1 MKVTLILKAT
11 LLAMF
16 IALAVNVVYLPTAVA
31 QEESAEEAE
40 TEAESAEATPEEDIV
55 EIETVVVVGTRA
67 KPRSVL
73 ESPVPIDIVSKDDFA
88 KQGGADLPD
97 LLRTLVPSYNINTQ
111 PISDASTVVRPAN
124 LRGLAPDHTL
134 VLVNNKR
141 RHRASVI
148 HWLGNGLS
156 DGSQGP
162 DLSPIPAIALQQ
174 VEVLRD
180 GASAQYGSDAIAGVM
195 NFQLKDNYKGG
206 SFEFKPGIYQ
216 YGDGRQFAVAGNI
229 GLGNPDAWSSL
240 SFEYGGADPT
250 IRSVQ
255 RTDALNIINAGNFS
269 VKDPAQIWGQPIIEG
284 DTKLFANYG
293 ATLTDTIDF
302 YGHANYARK
311 RVEGGFYFRNP
322 NTRNGVF
329 SKDNS
334 DILLVGDL
342 RGLTEETA
350 AWDAAHEEHEAWNDR
365 RLEAEKADKPFDEPE
380 PDNFAAWPAAQEALK
395 AWEAHRLAAEEAW
408 LAAKEAAEETGEPFD
423 EPKFDEPKP
432 DFKETSPSDFDDIK
446 ITDDVV
452 DEDGLEGVR
461 NGLNDVKNDPN
472 LFTFQEMF
480 PGGFTPRFGAFAWD
494 SSVVVGVKGTAL
506 EEALGKPLTWDVS
519 GSFGR
524 HHADFFI
531 FNTVNAS
538 LGPDT
543 PTYFDPGDYIQTD
556 YNLNFDVTYPLNDMV
571 FLASGLEYRDEGF
584 EIIEGERESHQIGP
598 LAAQGFTPASNGFSG
613 FSPVAAG
620 KWHRYNV
627 AAYLETEIRPIDP
640 LLIAIAVRGEQFELF
655 GGTLN
660 YKLAAN
666 YKVTETMRLR
676 GSYSTGFRA
685 PTPGQ
690 QNTFNIT
697 TEYDFKKGDLVN
709 KATIPSTNAAVGVV
723 TGKEDNSLDP
733 ETSNNFTGG
742 FTVDILGVNFTM
754 DFFDIRLKN
763 RLSVSQHFT
772 LTDDQKADLIA
783 EGVTSAASVDTF
795 QFFINDFNSTTN
807 GIDFVVTAPIPNG
820 NLIAVYNFTSTKV
833 THLVVD
839 GELEELPS
847 DFDPA
852 LELTPELEAFF
863 DSTTLNA
870 DRIRELQENLPKHR
884 GSLTIGQSITDAW
897 GVLGRASYFSGWFD
911 SEDYLQNPD
920 AKGTGEYTGRV
931 IFDLETTYTVES
943 GLSLTLGGKNILNTF
958 PDENPNAAGSVG
970 NKYGQFSPFGFDG
983 AFWYTKVG
991 YSF

>member
-1 MKVTLILKAT
+1 MYYSKYLKPIIFA
-11 LLAMF
+11 LSIFVVIAMCTF
-16 IALAVNVVYLPTAVA
+16 TTVIA
-31 QEESAEEAE
+31 QEEASDAEEAE
-40 TEAESAEATPEEDIV
+40 ATSTDEAEASEEASEADAPVRLESL
-55 EIETVVVVGTRA
+55 VVVGSRSQ
-67 KPRSVL
+67 PRSVL
-73 ESPVPIDIVSKDDFA
+73 DSAVPIDIVSHESFE

-97 LLRTLVPSYNINTQ
+97 LLRSLVPSYNINTQ

-141 RHRASVI
+141 RHRAAVI

-162 DLSPIPAIALQQ
+162 DLAPIPAIALQQ
-174 VEVLRD
+174 VEILRD

-195 NFQLKDNYKGG
+195 NFQLKNNHEGG
-206 SFEFKPGIYQ
+206 TFEFKPGIYQ
-216 YGDGRQFAVAGNI
+216 QGDGRQFAVAGNI

-255 RTDALNIINAGNFS
+255 RNDAIAMINAGNFS
-269 VKDPAQIWGQPIIEG
+269 VKDPAQIWGQPIIEN
-284 DTKLFANYG
+284 DVKLFANYG
-293 ATLTDTIDF
+293 ATLTDTINF

-322 NTRNGVF
+322 NTRGGVF
-329 SKDNS
+329 STTGGDT
-334 DILLVGDL
+334 LLVGDL
-342 RGLTEETA
+342 RGLTTEMADWETRKTA
-350 AWDAAHEEHEAWNDR
+350 A
-365 RLEAEKADKPFDEPE
+365 
-380 PDNFAAWPAAQEALK
+380 
-395 AWEAHRLAAEEAW
+395 
-408 LAAKEAAEETGEPFD
+408 EAAGQEFTEL
-423 EPKFDEPKP
+423 
-432 DFKETSPSDFDDIK
+432 SPHDADDIP
-446 ITDDVV
+446 ITNHVPDP
-452 DEDGLEGVR
+452 ERLQAVR
-461 NGLNDVKNDPN
+461 SDPN

-480 PGGFTPRFGAFAWD
+480 PGGFTPRFGAFMWD

-506 EEALGKPLTWDVS
+506 KDTLGKDLTWDLS

-524 HHADFFI
+524 NHADFFI

-556 YNLNFDVTYPLNDMV
+556 YNLNFDVTYPLSDMV

-598 LAAQGFTPASNGFSG
+598 LAAQGFTAASNGFSG

-640 LLIAIAVRGEQFELF
+640 LLIALAVRGEQFELF
-655 GGTLN
+655 GGALN
-660 YKLAAN
+660 YKVAAN

-697 TEYDFKKGDLVN
+697 TEYDFAKGDLVN
-709 KATIPSTNAAVGVV
+709 KGTIPSTNPAVGVV

-733 ETSNNFTGG
+733 ETSNNFSGG

-754 DFFDIRLKN
+754 DFFDVRLKN

-772 LTDDQKADLIA
+772 LTPGQKADLIA
-783 EGVTSAASVDTF
+783 AGVTSAANLETF
-795 QFFINDFNSTTN
+795 QFFINDFATTTN
-807 GIDFVVTAPIPNG
+807 GIDFVITAPIPNG
-820 NLIAVYNFTSTKV
+820 TAIAVYNFTNTTV
-833 THLVVD
+833 TDHNPD
-839 GELEELPS
+839 
-847 DFDPA
+847 
-852 LELTPELEAFF
+852 
-863 DSTTLNA
+863 TL
-870 DRIRELQENLPKHR
+870 DDHRIRELQENLPAHR
-884 GSLTIGQSITDAW
+884 ASATVIQSITDMW
-897 GVLGRASYFSGWFD
+897 SVLGRASYFSGWFD
-911 SEDYLQNPD
+911 SEDFLQNPD
-920 AKGTGEYTGRV
+920 VPGTGEYTGRV
-931 IFDLETTYTVES
+931 IFDLETTYSVGS
-943 GLSLTLGGKNILNTF
+943 GIALTLGGRNILNTF
-958 PDENPNAAGSVG
+958 PDENPNGADSVG

-983 AFWYTKVG
+983 AYWYAKVG
-991 YSF
+991 YKF

>member
-1 MKVTLILKAT
+1 MFYKNHIKPITLALSVIIGILVCVFGT
-11 LLAMF
+11 AM
-16 IALAVNVVYLPTAVA
+16 ADEHAETA
-31 QEESAEEAE
+31 EE
-40 TEAESAEATPEEDIV
+40 TEAASETESSEESSEEASAAEEPVRLESL
-55 EIETVVVVGTRA
+55 VVVGTRA
-67 KPRSVL
+67 QPRSVL
-73 ESPVPIDIVSKDDFA
+73 DSAVPIDIVSNESFE

-97 LLRTLVPSYNINTQ
+97 LLRTLVPSYNVNTQ

-141 RHRASVI
+141 RHRAAVI

-162 DLSPIPAIALQQ
+162 DLAPIPAIALQQ

-195 NFQLKDNYKGG
+195 NFRLKDNYEGG

-216 YGDGRQFAVAGNI
+216 YGDGRQFALAGNI

-250 IRSVQ
+250 VRSIQ
-255 RTDALNIINAGNFS
+255 RTDAINLISAGNFS
-269 VKDPAQIWGQPIIEG
+269 VKDPAQIWGQPIIEN
-284 DTKLFANYG
+284 DIKLFANYG
-293 ATLTDTIDF
+293 ATLTDTIEF

-322 NTRNGVF
+322 NTRGGVF
-329 SKDNS
+329 STTGGKT
-334 DILLVGDL
+334 LLVGDM
-342 RGLTEETA
+342 RGLT
-350 AWDAAHEEHEAWNDR
+350 
-365 RLEAEKADKPFDEPE
+365 AEMT
-380 PDNFAAWPAAQEALK
+380 
-395 AWEAHRLAAEEAW
+395 AWEARKQAAE
-408 LAAKEAAEETGEPFD
+408 AAGQEFTEL
-423 EPKFDEPKP
+423 
-432 DFKETSPSDFDDIK
+432 SPHDADDIP
-446 ITDDVV
+446 ITNHVPDP
-452 DEDGLEGVR
+452 ERLQA
-461 NGLNDVKNDPN
+461 VKNDPN

-480 PGGFTPRFGAFAWD
+480 PGGFTPRFGAFMWD

-506 EEALGKPLTWDVS
+506 KDTLGKDLTWDLS

-524 HHADFFI
+524 NHADFFI

-556 YNLNFDVTYPLNDMV
+556 YNLNFDVTYPLSDMV

-598 LAAQGFTPASNGFSG
+598 LAAQGFTAASNGFSG

-640 LLIAIAVRGEQFELF
+640 LLIALAVRGEQFEIF
-655 GGTLN
+655 GSTLN
-660 YKLAAN
+660 YKAAVN

-676 GSYSTGFRA
+676 GSYSSGFRA

-697 TEYDFKKGDLVN
+697 TEYDFAKGDLVN
-709 KATIPSTNAAVGVV
+709 KGTIPSTNPAVGVV

-772 LTDDQKADLIA
+772 LTASQKAQLIA
-783 EGVTSAASVDTF
+783 AGVTSAANLETF
-795 QFFINDFNSTTN
+795 QFFINDFSTTTN
-807 GIDFVVTAPIPNG
+807 GIDAVVTVPVPNG
-820 NLIAVYNFTSTKV
+820 NVIAVYNFTNTTV
-833 THLVVD
+833 TDHN
-839 GELEELPS
+839 
-847 DFDPA
+847 PA
-852 LELTPELEAFF
+852 
-863 DSTTLNA
+863 TL
-870 DRIRELQENLPKHR
+870 DDHRIRELQENLPAHR
-884 GSLTIGQSITDAW
+884 GSLTVVQSITDMW

-920 AKGTGEYTGRV
+920 VPGTGEYTGRV
-931 IFDLETTYTVES
+931 IFDLETTYTVGA
-943 GLSLTLGGKNILNTF
+943 GLSLTLGGRNILNTY
-958 PDENPNAAGSVG
+958 PDENPNGADSVG

-983 AFWYTKVG
+983 AYWYAKVG
-991 YSF
+991 YNF

>member
-1 MKVTLILKAT
+1 MSDKNHIKPVVFVLSIVIGILLCT
-11 LLAMF
+11 F
-16 IALAVNVVYLPTAVA
+16 TTVIADQHAET
-31 QEESAEEAE
+31 EEEAE
-40 TEAESAEATPEEDIV
+40 TTTEAEATEEASEGDAPV
-55 EIETVVVVGTRA
+55 RLESLVVVGTRA
-67 KPRSVL
+67 QPRSVL
-73 ESPVPIDIVSKDDFA
+73 DSAVPIDIVSNDAFE

-97 LLRTLVPSYNINTQ
+97 LLRTLVPSYNVNTQ

-162 DLSPIPAIALQQ
+162 DLAPIPAIALQQ

-195 NFQLKDNYKGG
+195 NFQLKDNYEGG

-216 YGDGRQFAVAGNI
+216 YGDGRQFALAGNL
-229 GLGNPDAWSSL
+229 GLGNPDAWTSL

-255 RTDALNIINAGNFS
+255 RTDAINLIKAGNFR
-269 VKDPAQIWGQPIIEG
+269 VKDPAQIWGQPIIEN
-284 DTKLFANYG
+284 DVKLFANYG
-293 ATLTDTIDF
+293 ATLTDTIEF

-329 SKDNS
+329 SPSGKD
-334 DILLVGDL
+334 DTLLVGDL
-342 RGLTEETA
+342 RGLSVEMADWET
-350 AWDAAHEEHEAWNDR
+350 R
-365 RLEAEKADKPFDEPE
+365 KA
-380 PDNFAAWPAAQEALK
+380 
-395 AWEAHRLAAEEAW
+395 AAE
-408 LAAKEAAEETGEPFD
+408 AAGEEFTEL
-423 EPKFDEPKP
+423 
-432 DFKETSPSDFDDIK
+432 SPHDADDIP
-446 ITDDVV
+446 ITNNVPDP
-452 DEDGLEGVR
+452 ERLQA
-461 NGLNDVKNDPN
+461 VKNDPN
-472 LFTFQEMF
+472 LFNFQEMF
-480 PGGFTPRFGAFAWD
+480 PGGFTPRFGAFMWD

-506 EEALGKPLTWDVS
+506 KDTLGKDLTWDLS

-524 HHADFFI
+524 NHADFFI

-556 YNLNFDVTYPLNDMV
+556 YNLNFDVTYPLSDMV

-584 EIIEGERESHQIGP
+584 EIKEGERESHQIGP
-598 LAAQGFTPASNGFSG
+598 LAAQGFTAASNGFSG

-620 KWHRYNV
+620 KWYRSNV
-627 AAYLETEIRPIDP
+627 AMYLETEIRPIDP
-640 LLIAIAVRGEQFELF
+640 LLIALAVRGEQFEIF
-655 GGTLN
+655 GSTLN
-660 YKLAAN
+660 YKAAAN

-697 TEYDFKKGDLVN
+697 TEYDFEQGDLVN
-709 KATIPSTNAAVGVV
+709 KGTIPSTNPAVGVV

-733 ETSNNFTGG
+733 ETSNNLTAG
-742 FTVDILGVNFTM
+742 FTVDILGVNLTA
-754 DFFDIRLKN
+754 DIFDIRLKN

-772 LTDDQKADLIA
+772 LTDAQKAQLIK
-783 EGVTSAASVDTF
+783 EGVTSAANLETF
-795 QFFINDFNSTTN
+795 QFFTNDFSTTTQ
-807 GIDFVVTAPIPNG
+807 GVDAVVTAPIPNG
-820 NLIAVYNFTSTKV
+820 TLIAVYNFTNTTV
-833 THLVVD
+833 TDHNPD
-839 GELEELPS
+839 
-847 DFDPA
+847 
-852 LELTPELEAFF
+852 
-863 DSTTLNA
+863 TLNE
-870 DRIRELQENLPKHR
+870 DRIRELQENLPAHR
-884 GSLTIGQSITDAW
+884 ASLTVAQSITDAW

-920 AKGTGEYTGRV
+920 VEGTGEYTGRV
-931 IFDLETTYTVES
+931 IFDLETSYTVEA
-943 GLSLTLGGKNILNTF
+943 GLTLTLGGRNILNTY
-958 PDENPNAAGSVG
+958 PDENPNGADSVG

-983 AFWYTKVG
+983 AYWYAKVG

>member
-1 MKVTLILKAT
+1 MSDKNHIKPIVLALGIIS
-11 LLAMF
+11 LLLCTF
-16 IALAVNVVYLPTAVA
+16 TTVIADQHAET
-31 QEESAEEAE
+31 EEAAETTNEAE
-40 TEAESAEATPEEDIV
+40 TTEEASEGDAPVQLESL
-55 EIETVVVVGTRA
+55 VVVGTRA
-67 KPRSVL
+67 RPRSVL
-73 ESPVPIDIVSKDDFA
+73 DSAVPIDIVSNDAFE

-97 LLRTLVPSYNINTQ
+97 LLRTLVPSYNVNTQ

-141 RHRASVI
+141 RHRAAVI

-162 DLSPIPAIALQQ
+162 DLAPIPAIALQQ
-174 VEVLRD
+174 VEILRD

-195 NFQLKDNYKGG
+195 NFRLKDNYEGG
-206 SFEFKPGIYQ
+206 AFEFKPGIYQ
-216 YGDGRQFAVAGNI
+216 FGDGRQFAVAGNI
-229 GLGNPDAWSSL
+229 GLGSPDAWSSL

-250 IRSVQ
+250 IRSIQ
-255 RTDALNIINAGNFS
+255 RNDAIKLINAGNFS
-269 VKDPAQIWGQPIIEG
+269 VKDPAQIWGQPIIEN
-284 DTKLFANYG
+284 DVKLFANYG

-322 NTRNGVF
+322 NTRGGVF
-329 SKDNS
+329 TSSGGKT
-334 DILLVGDL
+334 LLVGDM
-342 RGLTEETA
+342 RGLT
-350 AWDAAHEEHEAWNDR
+350 
-365 RLEAEKADKPFDEPE
+365 DEM
-380 PDNFAAWPAAQEALK
+380 A
-395 AWEAHRLAAEEAW
+395 AWEARKADWETQNAAAVEAG
-408 LAAKEAAEETGEPFD
+408 ETFPELSPHD
-423 EPKFDEPKP
+423 ADDIPITNNKP
-432 DFKETSPSDFDDIK
+432 DE
-446 ITDDVV
+446 
-452 DEDGLEGVR
+452 EQLQA
-461 NGLNDVKNDPN
+461 VKNDPN

-480 PGGFTPRFGAFAWD
+480 PGGFTPRFGAFMWD

-506 EEALGKPLTWDVS
+506 EEALGKPLTWDLS

-524 HHADFFI
+524 NHADFFI

-556 YNLNFDVTYPLNDMV
+556 YNLNFDVTYPLSDMV

-598 LAAQGFTPASNGFSG
+598 LAAQGFTAASNGFSG

-640 LLIAIAVRGEQFELF
+640 LLIALAVRAEQFEIF

-660 YKLAAN
+660 YKAAAN

-697 TEYDFKKGDLVN
+697 TEYDFEKGDLVN
-709 KATIPSTNAAVGVV
+709 KGTIPSTNPAVDVV

-772 LTDDQKADLIA
+772 LTDAQKADLIA
-783 EGVTSAASVDTF
+783 GGVTSAANLQTF
-795 QFFINDFNSTTN
+795 QFFINDFSTTTN
-807 GIDFVVTAPIPNG
+807 GIDFVITAPIPNG
-820 NLIAVYNFTSTKV
+820 NLIAVYNFTNTTV
-833 THLVVD
+833 TDHNPD
-839 GELEELPS
+839 
-847 DFDPA
+847 
-852 LELTPELEAFF
+852 
-863 DSTTLNA
+863 TL
-870 DRIRELQENLPKHR
+870 DDHRIRELQENLPAHR
-884 GSLTIGQSITDAW
+884 ASLTGVYSLTDAW

-911 SEDYLQNPD
+911 SEDFLQNP
-920 AKGTGEYTGRV
+920 KMEGVGEYTGRV
-931 IFDLETTYTVES
+931 IFDLETTYTVGA
-943 GLSLTLGGKNILNTF
+943 GLALTLGGRNILNTY
-958 PDENPNAAGSVG
+958 PDENPNGADSVG

-983 AFWYTKVG
+983 AFWYAKVG

>member
-1 MKVTLILKAT
+1 MKVTLILKT
-11 LLAMF
+11 FLLAMF
-16 IALAVNVVYLPTAVA
+16 IALAVGMVYLPTAVA
-31 QEESAEEAE
+31 QEESTEE
-40 TEAESAEATPEEDIV
+40 TEAESTEVTPEEDIV
-55 EIETVVVVGTRA
+55 EIESVVVIGTRA

-73 ESPVPIDIVSKDDFA
+73 ESAVPIDIVSREDFA
-88 KQGGADLPD
+88 RQGGADLPD

-134 VLVNNKR
+134 VLVNSKR

-180 GASAQYGSDAIAGVM
+180 GASAQYGSDAIAGVI
-195 NFQLKDNYKGG
+195 NFQLKDNYQGG

-255 RTDALNIINAGNFS
+255 RTDALNMINAGNFS
-269 VKDPAQIWGQPIIEG
+269 VKDPAQIWGQPIVEN
-284 DTKLFANYG
+284 DFKFFANYG

-329 SKDNS
+329 SKADS
-334 DILLVGDL
+334 DILLVGDI
-342 RGLTEETA
+342 RGLTVEMA
-350 AWDAAHEEHEAWNDR
+350 
-365 RLEAEKADKPFDEPE
+365 
-380 PDNFAAWPAAQEALK
+380 
-395 AWEAHRLAAEEAW
+395 AWEARKAEWEAQNPAAVEAG
-408 LAAKEAAEETGEPFD
+408 EAFPEL
-423 EPKFDEPKP
+423 
-432 DFKETSPSDFDDIK
+432 SPHDADDIP
-446 ITDDVV
+446 ITNHVPDP
-452 DEDGLEGVR
+452 ERLQA
-461 NGLNDVKNDPN
+461 VKNDPN

-506 EEALGKPLTWDVS
+506 EETLGEPLTWDAS

-571 FLASGLEYRDEGF
+571 FLASGLEYRNEGF

-598 LAAQGFTPASNGFSG
+598 LAAQGFTAASNGFSG

-620 KWHRYNV
+620 TWHRYNV

-640 LLIAIAVRGEQFELF
+640 LLIALAVRGENFEDF
-655 GGTLN
+655 GATLN
-660 YKLAAN
+660 YKAAAN
-666 YKVTETMRLR
+666 YKITETMRLR
-676 GSYSTGFRA
+676 GSYSSGFRA

-697 TEYDFKKGDLVN
+697 TEYDFEKGDLVN
-709 KATIPSTNAAVGVV
+709 NGTIPSTNAAVGVV

-754 DFFDIRLKN
+754 DFFDIRLEN
-763 RLSVSQHFT
+763 RLSVSQDFT
-772 LTDDQKADLIA
+772 LTDSQKTQLIA
-783 EGVTSAASVDTF
+783 EGVTSAANLEKF
-795 QFFINDFNSTTN
+795 RFFINDFDTKTQ
-807 GIDFVVTAPIPNG
+807 GVDFVITAPIPNG
-820 NLIAVYNFTSTKV
+820 NLVAVYNFTSTTV
-833 THLVVD
+833 T
-839 GELEELPS
+839 
-847 DFDPA
+847 DFNPD
-852 LELTPELEAFF
+852 
-863 DSTTLNA
+863 TL
-870 DRIRELQENLPKHR
+870 DDRRIRELEENLPEHR
-884 GSLTIGQSITDAW
+884 ASLTVGQSITDAW

-911 SEDYLQNPD
+911 SEDYLQNPNVE
-920 AKGTGEYTGRV
+920 GTGEYTGRV

-943 GLSLTLGGKNILNTF
+943 GLALTLGGKNILNTY

>member
-1 MKVTLILKAT
+1 MKVKVIIKTI

-16 IALAVNVVYLPTAVA
+16 IALAVFMVHLPTAVA
-31 QEESAEEAE
+31 QEENTEEP
-40 TEAESAEATPEEDIV
+40 EAESTEEAASEQDVV
-55 EIETVVVVGTRA
+55 EIESVVVVGTRA
-67 KPRSVL
+67 RPRSVL
-73 ESPVPIDIVSKDDFA
+73 DSAVPIDVVSSKSFE

-162 DLSPIPAIALQQ
+162 DLSPIPAIALRQ

-195 NFQLKDNYKGG
+195 NFQLKDNHEGG

-216 YGDGRQFAVAGNI
+216 YGDGRQFALAGNI
-229 GLGNPDAWSSL
+229 GLGTLDAWTSL

-255 RTDALNIINAGNFS
+255 RTDAMNLINAGNFS

-322 NTRNGVF
+322 NTRSGVF
-329 SKDNS
+329 GRNVDLDDDDKPDEFY
-334 DILLVGDL
+334 LLVGNL
-342 RGLTEETA
+342 AGL
-350 AWDAAHEEHEAWNDR
+350 
-365 RLEAEKADKPFDEPE
+365 PE
-380 PDNFAAWPAAQEALK
+380 GVD
-395 AWEAHRLAAEEAW
+395 
-408 LAAKEAAEETGEPFD
+408 KEA
-423 EPKFDEPKP
+423 
-432 DFKETSPSDFDDIK
+432 DDIQLAHPVTGAVTAT
-446 ITDDVV
+446 TD
-452 DEDGLEGVR
+452 EERTAIANGVPA
-461 NGLNDVKNDPN
+461 DPAKMQEVIKDPN
-472 LFTFQEMF
+472 LFSYQEMF
-480 PGGFTPRFGAFAWD
+480 PGGFTPRFGAFMWD

-506 EEALGKPLTWDVS
+506 KDTLGKDLTWDLS

-524 HHADFFI
+524 NHADFFI

-556 YNLNFDVTYPLNDMV
+556 YNLNFDVTYPLSDMV

-598 LAAQGFTPASNGFSG
+598 LAAQGFTAASNGFSG

-640 LLIAIAVRGEQFELF
+640 LLISLAVRGEQFEIF
-655 GGTLN
+655 GSTLN
-660 YKLAAN
+660 YKAAAN

-697 TEYDFKKGDLVN
+697 TEYDFAKGDLVN
-709 KATIPSTNAAVGVV
+709 KGTIPSTNPAVDVV

-763 RLSVSQHFT
+763 RLSVSQDFT
-772 LTDDQKADLIA
+772 LTASQKAQLIA
-783 EGVTSAASVDTF
+783 EGVTSAANLEKF
-795 QFFINDFNSTTN
+795 RFFINDFNTTTQ
-807 GIDFVVTAPIPNG
+807 GVDFVVTAPIPNG
-820 NLIAVYNFTSTKV
+820 NLIAVYNFTSTEV
-833 THLVVD
+833 GD
-839 GELEELPS
+839 YNP
-847 DFDPA
+847 D
-852 LELTPELEAFF
+852 
-863 DSTTLNA
+863 TL
-870 DRIRELQENLPKHR
+870 DDRRIRELQENLPEHR
-884 GSLTIGQSITDAW
+884 ASLTVAQSITDMW

-911 SEDYLQNPD
+911 SEDFLQNPD
-920 AKGTGEYTGRV
+920 VEETGEYTGRV

-943 GLSLTLGGKNILNTF
+943 GLSLTLGGRNILNTY
-958 PDENPNAAGSVG
+958 PDENPNAADSVG

-983 AFWYTKVG
+983 AFWYAKVG

>member
-1 MKVTLILKAT
+1 MMKVTLILKAT
-11 LLAMF
+11 LLAMS
-16 IALAVNVVYLPTAVA
+16 IALAVSMVYLPTVVA
-31 QEESAEEAE
+31 QEESAEE
-40 TEAESAEATPEEDIV
+40 TEAESTEATPEEDIV

-73 ESPVPIDIVSKDDFA
+73 ESAVPIDIVSKDDFA

-195 NFQLKDNYKGG
+195 NFRLKDNYKGG

-255 RTDALNIINAGNFS
+255 RTDALNMINAGNFS
-269 VKDPAQIWGQPIIEG
+269 VKDPAQIWGQPIVEN
-284 DTKLFANYG
+284 DFKFFANYG

-329 SKDNS
+329 SKADS

-342 RGLTEETA
+342 RGLTDEMA
-350 AWDAAHEEHEAWNDR
+350 AWEGRKAEW
-365 RLEAEKADKPFDEPE
+365 EAENAAAVEAGETFPE
-380 PDNFAAWPAAQEALK
+380 L
-395 AWEAHRLAAEEAW
+395 
-408 LAAKEAAEETGEPFD
+408 
-423 EPKFDEPKP
+423 
-432 DFKETSPSDFDDIK
+432 SPHDADDIP
-446 ITDDVV
+446 ITDDVP
-452 DEDGLEGVR
+452 DPERLQA
-461 NGLNDVKNDPN
+461 VKNDPN
-472 LFTFQEMF
+472 LFNFQEMF

-494 SSVVVGVKGTAL
+494 SAVVVGVKGTAL
-506 EEALGKPLTWDVS
+506 EEALGNPLTWDVS

-571 FLASGLEYRDEGF
+571 FLASGLEYRNEGF

-598 LAAQGFTPASNGFSG
+598 LAAQGFTAASNGFSG

-620 KWHRYNV
+620 VWHRYNV

-640 LLIAIAVRGEQFELF
+640 LLIALAVRGENFEDF
-655 GGTLN
+655 GATLN
-660 YKLAAN
+660 YKAAAN
-666 YKVTETMRLR
+666 YKITETMRLR
-676 GSYSTGFRA
+676 GSYSSGFRA

-697 TEYDFKKGDLVN
+697 TEYDFEKGDLVN
-709 KATIPSTNAAVGVV
+709 NGTIPSTNAAVGVV

-754 DFFDIRLKN
+754 DFFDIRLEN
-763 RLSVSQHFT
+763 RLSVSQDFT
-772 LTDDQKADLIA
+772 LTDSQKTQLIA
-783 EGVTSAASVDTF
+783 EGVTSAANLEKF
-795 QFFINDFNSTTN
+795 RFFINDFNTKTQ
-807 GIDFVVTAPIPNG
+807 GVDFVITAPIPNG
-820 NLIAVYNFTSTKV
+820 NLIAVYNFTNTTV
-833 THLVVD
+833 TDHNPD
-839 GELEELPS
+839 
-847 DFDPA
+847 
-852 LELTPELEAFF
+852 
-863 DSTTLNA
+863 TL
-870 DRIRELQENLPKHR
+870 DDRRIRELQENLPEHR
-884 GSLTIGQSITDAW
+884 ASLTVGQSITDMW

-911 SEDYLQNPD
+911 SEDYLQNPNVE
-920 AKGTGEYTGRV
+920 GTGEYTGRV

-943 GLSLTLGGKNILNTF
+943 GLALTLGGRNILNTY
-958 PDENPNAAGSVG
+958 PDENPNAAASVG

-983 AFWYTKVG
+983 AFWYAKVG

>member
-1 MKVTLILKAT
+1 MFYKNHIKPITL
-11 LLAMF
+11 
-16 IALAVNVVYLPTAVA
+16 ALSVIIGVLVCVFGTVMADEHPEA
-31 QEESAEEAE
+31 AEE
-40 TEAESAEATPEEDIV
+40 TEATSEAEANETEGSEEAAAAEEPV
-55 EIETVVVVGTRA
+55 RLEELVVVGSRA
-67 KPRSVL
+67 QPRSVL
-73 ESPVPIDIVSKDDFA
+73 DSAVPIDIVSNESFE

-97 LLRTLVPSYNINTQ
+97 LLRTLVPSYNVNTQ

-141 RHRASVI
+141 RHRAAVI

-162 DLSPIPAIALQQ
+162 DLAPIPAIALQQ

-195 NFQLKDNYKGG
+195 NFRLKDNYEGG

-216 YGDGRQFAVAGNI
+216 YGDGRQFAIAGNI

-255 RTDALNIINAGNFS
+255 RTDAINLINAGNFS
-269 VKDPAQIWGQPIIEG
+269 VKDPAQIWGQPIIEN
-284 DTKLFANYG
+284 DVKLFANYG
-293 ATLTDTIDF
+293 ATLTDTIEF

-322 NTRNGVF
+322 NTRGGVF
-329 SKDNS
+329 STTGGKT
-334 DILLVGDL
+334 LLVGDM
-342 RGLTEETA
+342 RGLTSEMA
-350 AWDAAHEEHEAWNDR
+350 AWEGR
-365 RLEAEKADKPFDEPE
+365 K
-380 PDNFAAWPAAQEALK
+380 Q
-395 AWEAHRLAAEEAW
+395 AAE
-408 LAAKEAAEETGEPFD
+408 AAGQEFTEL
-423 EPKFDEPKP
+423 
-432 DFKETSPSDFDDIK
+432 SPHDADDIP
-446 ITDDVV
+446 ITNHVPDP
-452 DEDGLEGVR
+452 ERLQA
-461 NGLNDVKNDPN
+461 VKNDPN

-480 PGGFTPRFGAFAWD
+480 PGGFTPRFGAFMWD

-506 EEALGKPLTWDVS
+506 RDTLGKDLTWDLS

-524 HHADFFI
+524 NHADFFI

-556 YNLNFDVTYPLNDMV
+556 YNLNFDVTYPLSDMI

-598 LAAQGFTPASNGFSG
+598 LAAQGFTAASNGFSG

-620 KWHRYNV
+620 KWYRSNV
-627 AAYLETEIRPIDP
+627 AMYLESEIRPIDP
-640 LLIAIAVRGEQFELF
+640 LLIALAVRGEQFEIF
-655 GGTLN
+655 GSTLN
-660 YKLAAN
+660 YKAAVN

-676 GSYSTGFRA
+676 GSYSSGFRA

-697 TEYDFKKGDLVN
+697 TEYDFAKGDLVN
-709 KATIPSTNAAVGVV
+709 KGTIPSTNPAVGVV

-763 RLSVSQHFT
+763 RLSVSQHFK
-772 LTDDQKADLIA
+772 LTDSQKAQLIA
-783 EGVTSAASVDTF
+783 AGVTSAANLETF
-795 QFFINDFNSTTN
+795 QFFINDFSTTTN
-807 GIDFVVTAPIPNG
+807 GLDFVVTAPIPNG
-820 NLIAVYNFTSTKV
+820 TLIAVYNFTSTTV
-833 THLVVD
+833 TDHN
-839 GELEELPS
+839 
-847 DFDPA
+847 
-852 LELTPELEAFF
+852 PE
-863 DSTTLNA
+863 TL
-870 DRIRELQENLPKHR
+870 DDHRIRELQENLPAHR
-884 GSLTIGQSITDAW
+884 GSLTLAQSITDAW

-920 AKGTGEYTGRV
+920 VPGTGEYTGRV
-931 IFDLETTYTVES
+931 IFDLETTYTVGG
-943 GLSLTLGGKNILNTF
+943 GLALTLGGRNILNTY
-958 PDENPNAAGSVG
+958 PDENPNGADSVG

-983 AFWYTKVG
+983 AYWYAKVG

>member
-1 MKVTLILKAT
+1 MYYSKYLKPIIFA
-11 LLAMF
+11 LSIFVVIAMCTF
-16 IALAVNVVYLPTAVA
+16 TTVIA
-31 QEESAEEAE
+31 QEEASDAEE
-40 TEAESAEATPEEDIV
+40 TEATADEAEASEEASEADAPV
-55 EIETVVVVGTRA
+55 RLESLVVVGSRSQ
-67 KPRSVL
+67 PRSVL
-73 ESPVPIDIVSKDDFA
+73 DSAVPIDIVSNESFE

-97 LLRTLVPSYNINTQ
+97 LLRALVPSYNINTQ

-141 RHRASVI
+141 RHRAAVI

-162 DLSPIPAIALQQ
+162 DLAPIPAIALQQ
-174 VEVLRD
+174 VEILRD

-195 NFQLKDNYKGG
+195 NFQLKNNHEGG

-255 RTDALNIINAGNFS
+255 RNDAIAMINAGNFS
-269 VKDPAQIWGQPIIEG
+269 VKDPAQIWGQPIIEN
-284 DTKLFANYG
+284 DVKLFANYG
-293 ATLTDTIDF
+293 ATLTDTINF

-322 NTRNGVF
+322 NTRGGVF
-329 SKDNS
+329 STTGGDT
-334 DILLVGDL
+334 LLVGDL
-342 RGLTEETA
+342 RGLTTEMADWET
-350 AWDAAHEEHEAWNDR
+350 R
-365 RLEAEKADKPFDEPE
+365 KA
-380 PDNFAAWPAAQEALK
+380 
-395 AWEAHRLAAEEAW
+395 AAE
-408 LAAKEAAEETGEPFD
+408 AAGQEFTEL
-423 EPKFDEPKP
+423 
-432 DFKETSPSDFDDIK
+432 SPHDADDIP
-446 ITDDVV
+446 ITNHVPDP
-452 DEDGLEGVR
+452 ERLQAVR
-461 NGLNDVKNDPN
+461 SDPN

-480 PGGFTPRFGAFAWD
+480 PGGFTPRFGAFMWD

-506 EEALGKPLTWDVS
+506 KDTLGKDLTWDLS

-524 HHADFFI
+524 NHADFFI

-556 YNLNFDVTYPLNDMV
+556 YNLNFDVTYPLSDMV

-598 LAAQGFTPASNGFSG
+598 LAAQGFTAASNGFSG

-640 LLIAIAVRGEQFELF
+640 LLIALAVRGEQFELF
-655 GGTLN
+655 GGALN
-660 YKLAAN
+660 YKVAAN

-697 TEYDFKKGDLVN
+697 TEYDFAKGDLVN
-709 KATIPSTNAAVGVV
+709 KGTIPSTNPAVGVV

-733 ETSNNFTGG
+733 ETSNNFSGG

-772 LTDDQKADLIA
+772 LTAGQKADLIA
-783 EGVTSAASVDTF
+783 AGVTSAANLETF
-795 QFFINDFNSTTN
+795 QFFINDFATTTN
-807 GIDFVVTAPIPNG
+807 GIDFVITAPIPNG
-820 NLIAVYNFTSTKV
+820 TAIAVYNFTNTTV
-833 THLVVD
+833 TDHNPD
-839 GELEELPS
+839 
-847 DFDPA
+847 
-852 LELTPELEAFF
+852 
-863 DSTTLNA
+863 TL
-870 DRIRELQENLPKHR
+870 DDHRIRELQENLPAHR
-884 GSLTIGQSITDAW
+884 ASATVIQSITDMW
-897 GVLGRASYFSGWFD
+897 SVLGRASYFSGWFD
-911 SEDYLQNPD
+911 SEDFLQNPD
-920 AKGTGEYTGRV
+920 VPGTGEYTGRV
-931 IFDLETTYTVES
+931 IFDLESTYTVGS
-943 GLSLTLGGKNILNTF
+943 GIALTLGGRNILNTF
-958 PDENPNAAGSVG
+958 PDENPNGADSVG

-983 AFWYTKVG
+983 AYWYAKVG
-991 YSF
+991 YRF

>member
-1 MKVTLILKAT
+1 MYYSKYVKPIVFALSIFIVILMG
-11 LLAMF
+11 MF
-16 IALAVNVVYLPTAVA
+16 TTVIA
-31 QEESAEEAE
+31 QEEASDAEEAE
-40 TEAESAEATPEEDIV
+40 VADDAEASEEESQTSTPVRLESL
-55 EIETVVVVGTRA
+55 VVVGSRSQ
-67 KPRSVL
+67 PRSVL
-73 ESPVPIDIVSKDDFA
+73 DSTVPIDIVSNESFEKL
-88 KQGGADLPD
+88 GGADLPD
-97 LLRTLVPSYNINTQ
+97 LLRTLVPSYNVNTQ

-134 VLVNNKR
+134 VLVNGKR

-174 VEVLRD
+174 VEILRD

-195 NFQLKDNYKGG
+195 NFQLKDNHEGG

-250 IRSVQ
+250 VRSVQ
-255 RTDALNIINAGNFS
+255 RTDALNMINAGNFS
-269 VKDPAQIWGQPIIEG
+269 VKDPAQIWGQPIVEN
-284 DTKLFANYG
+284 DFKFFANYG
-293 ATLTDTIDF
+293 ATLTDTINF

-322 NTRNGVF
+322 NTRGGVF
-329 SKDNS
+329 STTGGKT
-334 DILLVGDL
+334 LLVGDM
-342 RGLTEETA
+342 RGLTAEMAEWET
-350 AWDAAHEEHEAWNDR
+350 R
-365 RLEAEKADKPFDEPE
+365 KA
-380 PDNFAAWPAAQEALK
+380 
-395 AWEAHRLAAEEAW
+395 AAE
-408 LAAKEAAEETGEPFD
+408 AAGGEFT
-423 EPKFDEPKP
+423 EL
-432 DFKETSPSDFDDIK
+432 SPHDADDIP
-446 ITDDVV
+446 ITNHVPDPAR
-452 DEDGLEGVR
+452 LQA
-461 NGLNDVKNDPN
+461 VKSDPN

-556 YNLNFDVTYPLNDMV
+556 YNLNFDVAYPLHDMV

-598 LAAQGFTPASNGFSG
+598 LAAQGFTAASNGFSG

-620 KWHRYNV
+620 TWHRSNV
-627 AAYLETEIRPIDP
+627 AAYLESEIRPIEP
-640 LLIAIAVRGEQFELF
+640 LLIALAVRGEQFEGF
-655 GGTLN
+655 GSTLN
-660 YKLAAN
+660 YKAAAN

-697 TEYDFKKGDLVN
+697 TEYDFEKGDLVN
-709 KATIPSTNAAVGVV
+709 NGTIPSTNAAVGVV

-733 ETSNNFTGG
+733 ETSNNVSGG
-742 FTVDILGVNFTM
+742 FTVDILGVNFTL
-754 DFFDIRLKN
+754 DLFDIRLKN
-763 RLSVSQHFT
+763 RLSVSQDFT
-772 LTDDQKADLIA
+772 LTDSQKAQLIA
-783 EGVTSAASVDTF
+783 EGVTSAANLERF
-795 QFFINDFNSTTN
+795 RFFINDFNTTTQ
-807 GIDFVVTAPIPNG
+807 GVDFVVTAPIPNG
-820 NLIAVYNFTSTKV
+820 NLIAVYNFTSTTV
-833 THLVVD
+833 TDHNPD
-839 GELEELPS
+839 
-847 DFDPA
+847 
-852 LELTPELEAFF
+852 
-863 DSTTLNA
+863 TL
-870 DRIRELQENLPKHR
+870 DDRRIRELQENLPEHR
-884 GSLTIGQSITDAW
+884 ASLTAIQSITDAW
-897 GVLGRASYFSGWFD
+897 SVLGRASYFSGWFD
-911 SEDYLQNPD
+911 SEDFLQNPD
-920 AKGTGEYTGRV
+920 VPGTGEYTGRV
-931 IFDLETTYTVES
+931 IFDLETTYTVGA
-943 GLSLTLGGKNILNTF
+943 GLALTLGGRNILNTY
-958 PDENPNAAGSVG
+958 PDENPNAAGAVG

-983 AFWYTKVG
+983 AYWYAKVG
-991 YSF
+991 YRF

>member
-1 MKVTLILKAT
+1 MSDKNHMKPIVFVLSIIIGV
-11 LLAMF
+11 LLCTF
-16 IALAVNVVYLPTAVA
+16 TTVIADQHSETT
-31 QEESAEEAE
+31 EETDTTSEAEETAEEASE
-40 TEAESAEATPEEDIV
+40 GDAPVI
-55 EIETVVVVGTRA
+55 IERLVVVGTRA
-67 KPRSVL
+67 QPRSVL
-73 ESPVPIDIVSKDDFA
+73 DSAVPIDIVSNEAFE

-97 LLRTLVPSYNINTQ
+97 LLRTLVPSYNVNTQ

-141 RHRASVI
+141 RHRAAVI

-162 DLSPIPAIALQQ
+162 DLAPIPAIALQQ

-195 NFQLKDNYKGG
+195 NFQLKDNYEGG

-216 YGDGRQFAVAGNI
+216 FGDGRQFALAGNI
-229 GLGNPDAWSSL
+229 GLGNPDAWTSL

-255 RTDALNIINAGNFS
+255 RTDAINLINAGNFR
-269 VKDPAQIWGQPIIEG
+269 VKDPAQIWGQPIIEN
-284 DTKLFANYG
+284 DIKLFANYG
-293 ATLTDTIDF
+293 ASLTDTIEF

-329 SKDNS
+329 SPSGKD
-334 DILLVGDL
+334 DTLLVGDL
-342 RGLTEETA
+342 RGLSAEMADWET
-350 AWDAAHEEHEAWNDR
+350 R
-365 RLEAEKADKPFDEPE
+365 KA
-380 PDNFAAWPAAQEALK
+380 
-395 AWEAHRLAAEEAW
+395 AAE
-408 LAAKEAAEETGEPFD
+408 AAGEEFTEL
-423 EPKFDEPKP
+423 
-432 DFKETSPSDFDDIK
+432 SPHDADDIP
-446 ITDDVV
+446 ITNHVPDP
-452 DEDGLEGVR
+452 ERLQA
-461 NGLNDVKNDPN
+461 VKNDPN
-472 LFTFQEMF
+472 LFNFQEMF
-480 PGGFTPRFGAFAWD
+480 PGGFTPRFGAFMWD

-506 EEALGKPLTWDVS
+506 KDTLGKDLTWDLS

-524 HHADFFI
+524 NHADFFI

-556 YNLNFDVTYPLNDMV
+556 YNLNFDVTYPLSDMV

-598 LAAQGFTPASNGFSG
+598 LAAQGFTAASNGFSG

-620 KWHRYNV
+620 KWYRSNV
-627 AAYLETEIRPIDP
+627 AMYLESEIRPIDP
-640 LLIAIAVRGEQFELF
+640 LLIALAVRGEQFEIF
-655 GGTLN
+655 GSTLN
-660 YKLAAN
+660 YKAAAN

-697 TEYDFKKGDLVN
+697 TEYDFEKGDLVN
-709 KATIPSTNAAVGVV
+709 KGTIPSTNPAVDVV

-754 DFFDIRLKN
+754 DFFDIRLRE
-763 RLSVSQHFT
+763 RLSVSQHFA
-772 LTDDQKADLIA
+772 LTDAQKAQLIA
-783 EGVTSAASVDTF
+783 EGVTSAANLETF
-795 QFFINDFNSTTN
+795 QFFTNDFSTTTQ
-807 GIDFVVTAPIPNG
+807 GVDAVVTAPIPNG
-820 NLIAVYNFTSTKV
+820 TVVAVYNFTNTTV
-833 THLVVD
+833 TDHNPD
-839 GELEELPS
+839 
-847 DFDPA
+847 
-852 LELTPELEAFF
+852 
-863 DSTTLNA
+863 TLNE
-870 DRIRELQENLPKHR
+870 DRIRELQENLPTHR
-884 GSLTIGQSITDAW
+884 ASLTGIYSITDAW

-911 SEDYLQNPD
+911 SEDYLQNP
-920 AKGTGEYTGRV
+920 KVPGTGEYTGRV
-931 IFDLETTYTVES
+931 IFDLETSYTVGA
-943 GLSLTLGGKNILNTF
+943 GLTLTLGGRNILNTY

-983 AFWYTKVG
+983 AFWYAKVG

>member
-1 MKVTLILKAT
+1 MTYKNDIKPILS
-11 LLAMF
+11 LLGIVIGILLCTF
-16 IALAVNVVYLPTAVA
+16 TTVIADQHAEP
-31 QEESAEEAE
+31 AEEAE
-40 TEAESAEATPEEDIV
+40 ETTNEAEATEEASEEASEGDTPV
-55 EIETVVVVGTRA
+55 RLESLVVVGTRA
-67 KPRSVL
+67 QPRSVL
-73 ESPVPIDIVSKDDFA
+73 DSAVPIDIVSNEAFE

-97 LLRTLVPSYNINTQ
+97 LLRTLVPSYNVNTQ

-141 RHRASVI
+141 RHRAAVI

-162 DLSPIPAIALQQ
+162 DLAPIPAIALQQ

-195 NFQLKDNYKGG
+195 NFRLKDNYEGG
-206 SFEFKPGIYQ
+206 SLEFKPGIYQ
-216 YGDGRQFAVAGNI
+216 FGDGRQFALAGNI

-255 RTDALNIINAGNFS
+255 RTDAINLIDAGNFS
-269 VKDPAQIWGQPIIEG
+269 VKDPAQIWGQPIIEN
-284 DTKLFANYG
+284 DIKLFANYG
-293 ATLTDTIDF
+293 ATLTDTITF

-329 SKDNS
+329 SPSGRD
-334 DILLVGDL
+334 DTLLVGDL
-342 RGLTEETA
+342 RGLSAETA
-350 AWDAAHEEHEAWNDR
+350 AWEAAHKAQDGWDERRKTAEA
-365 RLEAEKADKPFDEPE
+365 AGTPFDEPE
-380 PDNFAAWPAAQEALK
+380 PFPEADDFAVWPAAQEALQ
-395 AWEAHRLAAEEAW
+395 AWEAHRLAAEEAG
-408 LAAKEAAEETGEPFD
+408 TPFD
-423 EPKFDEPKP
+423 EPRP
-432 DFKETSPSDFDDIK
+432 DFRETSPSDFDDIK
-446 ITDDVV
+446 IIDHVP
-452 DEDGLEGVR
+452 EADGLEGVR
-461 NGLNDVKNDPN
+461 NGLNDVKSDPN
-472 LFTFQEMF
+472 LFNFQEMF
-480 PGGFTPRFGAFAWD
+480 PGGFTPRFGAFMWD

-506 EEALGKPLTWDVS
+506 EEALGKPLTWDLS

-524 HHADFFI
+524 NHADFFI

-598 LAAQGFTPASNGFSG
+598 LAAQGFTAASNGFSG

-640 LLIAIAVRGEQFELF
+640 LLIALAVRGEQFEIF

-660 YKLAAN
+660 YKAAAN
-666 YKVTETMRLR
+666 YKLTETMRLR

-697 TEYDFKKGDLVN
+697 TEYDFAKGDLVN
-709 KATIPSTNAAVGVV
+709 KGTIPSTNAAVGVV

-772 LTDDQKADLIA
+772 LTDAQKVDLIA
-783 EGVTSAASVDTF
+783 AGVTSAANLETF
-795 QFFINDFNSTTN
+795 QFFINDFSTTTN
-807 GIDFVVTAPIPNG
+807 GIDTVVTIPIPNG
-820 NLIAVYNFTSTKV
+820 NLIAVYNFTNTTV
-833 THLVVD
+833 TDHNPD
-839 GELEELPS
+839 
-847 DFDPA
+847 
-852 LELTPELEAFF
+852 
-863 DSTTLNA
+863 TLDA
-870 DRIRELQENLPKHR
+870 HRIRELEENLPEHR
-884 GSLTIGQSITDAW
+884 ASLTGVYSLTDAW
-897 GVLGRASYFSGWFD
+897 SVLGRASYFSGWFD

-920 AKGTGEYTGRV
+920 VEGTGEYTGRA
-931 IFDLETTYTVES
+931 IFDLETTYTAGS
-943 GLSLTLGGKNILNTF
+943 GVALTLGGRNILNTY
-958 PDENPNAAGSVG
+958 PDENPNGAGSVG

-983 AFWYTKVG
+983 AFWYAKVG

>member
-1 MKVTLILKAT
+1 MYYSKYVKPIVFALSI
-11 LLAMF
+11 F
-16 IALAVNVVYLPTAVA
+16 IAILMGMFTTVIA
-31 QEESAEEAE
+31 QEEASDAEEAE
-40 TEAESAEATPEEDIV
+40 VADDAEASEEVSTGDAPV
-55 EIETVVVVGTRA
+55 RLESLVVVGSRSR
-67 KPRSVL
+67 PRSIL
-73 ESPVPIDIVSKDDFA
+73 ESPVPVDVVSKDDFA
-88 KQGGADLPD
+88 RQGGADLTD
-97 LLRTLVPSYNINTQ
+97 LLRTLVPSFNINTQ

-134 VLVNNKR
+134 VLVNGKR

-162 DLSPIPAIALQQ
+162 DLSPIPAIALRQ
-174 VEVLRD
+174 VEILRD

-195 NFQLKDNYKGG
+195 NFQLKDNHEGG

-229 GLGNPDAWSSL
+229 GLGNPEAWTNL

-255 RTDALNIINAGNFS
+255 RTDALNMINAGNFS
-269 VKDPAQIWGQPIIEG
+269 VKDPAQIWGQPIVEN
-284 DTKLFANYG
+284 DFKFFANYG
-293 ATLTDTIDF
+293 ASLTDTINF

-322 NTRNGVF
+322 NTRSGVF
-329 SKDNS
+329 STTGGET
-334 DILLVGDL
+334 LLVGDL
-342 RGLTEETA
+342 RGLTAETA
-350 AWDAAHEEHEAWNDR
+350 AWEAR
-365 RLEAEKADKPFDEPE
+365 KQEAEVAGNEFTE
-380 PDNFAAWPAAQEALK
+380 L
-395 AWEAHRLAAEEAW
+395 
-408 LAAKEAAEETGEPFD
+408 
-423 EPKFDEPKP
+423 
-432 DFKETSPSDFDDIK
+432 SPHNADDIP
-446 ITDDVV
+446 ITNHVPDP
-452 DEDGLEGVR
+452 ERLQA
-461 NGLNDVKNDPN
+461 VKSDPN

-494 SSVVVGVKGTAL
+494 SSVAVGVKGTAL

-556 YNLNFDVTYPLNDMV
+556 YNLNFDVTYPLHDLV

-598 LAAQGFTPASNGFSG
+598 LAAQGFTAASNGFSG

-620 KWHRYNV
+620 NWHRSNV

-640 LLIAIAVRGEQFELF
+640 LLLALAVRGEQFEGF
-655 GGTLN
+655 GSTLN
-660 YKLAAN
+660 YKVAAN
-666 YKVTETMRLR
+666 YKITETMRLR

-690 QNTFNIT
+690 QNAFNIT
-697 TEYDFKKGDLVN
+697 TEYDFAKGDLVN
-709 KATIPSTNAAVGVV
+709 NGTIPSTNAAVGIV

-742 FTVDILGVNFTM
+742 FTVDILGVNFTL
-754 DFFDIRLKN
+754 DFFGIRLKN
-763 RLSVSQHFT
+763 RLSVSQDFT
-772 LTDDQKADLIA
+772 LTAGQKTQLIA
-783 EGVTSAASVDTF
+783 EGVTSAANLEKF
-795 QFFINDFNSTTN
+795 RFFINDFDTTTQ

-820 NLIAVYNFTSTKV
+820 NLIAVYNFTSTTV
-833 THLVVD
+833 T
-839 GELEELPS
+839 
-847 DFDPA
+847 DFNPD
-852 LELTPELEAFF
+852 
-863 DSTTLNA
+863 TL
-870 DRIRELQENLPKHR
+870 DDHRIRELEENLPEHR
-884 GSLTIGQSITDAW
+884 AGLTVVQSITDVW

-911 SEDYLQNPD
+911 SEDFLQNPD
-920 AKGTGEYTGRV
+920 VPGTGEYTGRV
-931 IFDLETTYTVES
+931 IFDLETTYAVGS
-943 GLSLTLGGKNILNTF
+943 GLALTLGGRNILNTY

-983 AFWYTKVG
+983 AFWYAKVG

>member
-1 MKVTLILKAT
+1 MYYSKYLKPIVFALSILMGILMSTFTTVMADQHAET
-11 LLAMF
+11 
-16 IALAVNVVYLPTAVA
+16 
-31 QEESAEEAE
+31 AEEAE
-40 TEAESAEATPEEDIV
+40 VTDEAEATEEAAEEAAEASTPV
-55 EIETVVVVGTRA
+55 RLESLVVVGSRSQ
-67 KPRSVL
+67 PRSVL
-73 ESPVPIDIVSKDDFA
+73 DSAVPIDIVSNESFA

-97 LLRTLVPSYNINTQ
+97 LLRSLVPSYNINTQ

-141 RHRASVI
+141 RHRAAVI

-162 DLSPIPAIALQQ
+162 DLAPIPAIALQQ
-174 VEVLRD
+174 VEILRD

-195 NFQLKDNYKGG
+195 NFQLKDNHEGG

-255 RTDALNIINAGNFS
+255 RNDAIAMINAGNFS
-269 VKDPAQIWGQPIIEG
+269 VKDPAQIWGQPIIEN
-284 DTKLFANYG
+284 DIKLFANYG
-293 ATLTDTIDF
+293 ATLTDTINF

-322 NTRNGVF
+322 NTRGGVF
-329 SKDNS
+329 STTGGET
-334 DILLVGDL
+334 LLVGDL
-342 RGLTEETA
+342 RGLTAEMTDWET
-350 AWDAAHEEHEAWNDR
+350 R
-365 RLEAEKADKPFDEPE
+365 KA
-380 PDNFAAWPAAQEALK
+380 
-395 AWEAHRLAAEEAW
+395 AAE
-408 LAAKEAAEETGEPFD
+408 AAGQEFTEL
-423 EPKFDEPKP
+423 
-432 DFKETSPSDFDDIK
+432 SPHDADDIP
-446 ITDDVV
+446 ITNHVPDP
-452 DEDGLEGVR
+452 ERLQAVR
-461 NGLNDVKNDPN
+461 SDPN

-480 PGGFTPRFGAFAWD
+480 PGGFTPRFGAFMWD

-506 EEALGKPLTWDVS
+506 KDTLGKDLTWDLS

-524 HHADFFI
+524 NHADFFI

-556 YNLNFDVTYPLNDMV
+556 YNLNFDVTYPLSDMV

-598 LAAQGFTPASNGFSG
+598 LAAQGFTAASNGFSG

-640 LLIAIAVRGEQFELF
+640 LLIALAVRGEQFELF
-655 GGTLN
+655 GGALN
-660 YKLAAN
+660 YKVAAN

-697 TEYDFKKGDLVN
+697 TEYDFAKGDLVN
-709 KATIPSTNAAVGVV
+709 KGTIPSTNPAVGVV

-733 ETSNNFTGG
+733 ETSNNFSGG

-754 DFFDIRLKN
+754 DFFDVRLKN

-772 LTDDQKADLIA
+772 LTAGQKADLIA
-783 EGVTSAASVDTF
+783 AGVTSAANLETF
-795 QFFINDFNSTTN
+795 QFFINDFATTTN
-807 GIDFVVTAPIPNG
+807 GIDFVITAPIPNG
-820 NLIAVYNFTSTKV
+820 TAIAVYNFTNTTV
-833 THLVVD
+833 TDHNPD
-839 GELEELPS
+839 
-847 DFDPA
+847 
-852 LELTPELEAFF
+852 
-863 DSTTLNA
+863 TL
-870 DRIRELQENLPKHR
+870 DDHRIRELQENLPAHR
-884 GSLTIGQSITDAW
+884 ASATVIQSITDMW
-897 GVLGRASYFSGWFD
+897 SVLGRASYFSGWFD
-911 SEDYLQNPD
+911 SEDFLQNPD
-920 AKGTGEYTGRV
+920 VPGTGEYTGRV
-931 IFDLETTYTVES
+931 IFDLETTYTVGS
-943 GLSLTLGGKNILNTF
+943 GIALTLGGRNILNTF
-958 PDENPNAAGSVG
+958 PDENPNGADSVG

-983 AFWYTKVG
+983 AYWYAKVG
-991 YSF
+991 YKF

>member
-1 MKVTLILKAT
+1 MYYSKYIKPIVFALGIIIGILVCTFAT
-11 LLAMF
+11 VMA
-16 IALAVNVVYLPTAVA
+16 
-31 QEESAEEAE
+31 EEHSETAEEAE
-40 TEAESAEATPEEDIV
+40 VANEAEATEEASEASDPV
-55 EIETVVVVGTRA
+55 RLESLVVVGTRA
-67 KPRSVL
+67 QPRSVL
-73 ESPVPIDIVSKDDFA
+73 DSAVPIDIVSNESFE

-162 DLSPIPAIALQQ
+162 DLSPIPAIALKQ

-195 NFQLKDNYKGG
+195 NFQLKDDYQGG

-229 GLGNPDAWSSL
+229 GLGNPDAWSNL

-255 RTDALNIINAGNFS
+255 RTDALNMINAGNFS
-269 VKDPAQIWGQPIIEG
+269 VKDPAQIWGQPIVEN
-284 DTKLFANYG
+284 DFKFFANYG
-293 ATLTDTIDF
+293 ATLTDTINF

-329 SKDNS
+329 SKVDS

-342 RGLTEETA
+342 RGLTAEMA
-350 AWDAAHEEHEAWNDR
+350 AWETR
-365 RLEAEKADKPFDEPE
+365 KAD
-380 PDNFAAWPAAQEALK
+380 
-395 AWEAHRLAAEEAW
+395 WEAQNVAAVEAG
-408 LAAKEAAEETGEPFD
+408 EAFPEL
-423 EPKFDEPKP
+423 
-432 DFKETSPSDFDDIK
+432 SPHDADDIP
-446 ITDDVV
+446 ITNHVPDP
-452 DEDGLEGVR
+452 ERLQA
-461 NGLNDVKNDPN
+461 VKSDPN

-494 SSVVVGVKGTAL
+494 SSIVVGVKGTAL
-506 EEALGKPLTWDVS
+506 RDMLSKDLTWDLS

-556 YNLNFDVTYPLNDMV
+556 YNLNFDVTYPLTDMV

-598 LAAQGFTPASNGFSG
+598 LAAQGFTAASNGFSG

-640 LLIAIAVRGEQFELF
+640 LLIALAVRGEQFEDF

-660 YKLAAN
+660 YKAAAN
-666 YKVTETMRLR
+666 YKITETMRLR
-676 GSYSTGFRA
+676 GSYSSGFRA

-697 TEYDFKKGDLVN
+697 TEYDFEKGDLVN
-709 KATIPSTNAAVGVV
+709 NGTIPSTNAAVGVV

-742 FTVDILGVNFTM
+742 FTVDILGVNFTI

-763 RLSVSQHFT
+763 RLSVSQDFT
-772 LTDDQKADLIA
+772 LAASQKAQLIA
-783 EGVTSAASVDTF
+783 EGVTSAANLEKF
-795 QFFINDFNSTTN
+795 RFFINDFNTTTQ
-807 GIDFVVTAPIPNG
+807 GVDFVITAPIPNG
-820 NLIAVYNFTSTKV
+820 NLIAVYNFTSTTV
-833 THLVVD
+833 TDHNPD
-839 GELEELPS
+839 
-847 DFDPA
+847 
-852 LELTPELEAFF
+852 
-863 DSTTLNA
+863 TL
-870 DRIRELQENLPKHR
+870 DDRRIRELQENLPEHR
-884 GSLTIGQSITDAW
+884 ANLTVVQSITDMW

-911 SEDYLQNPD
+911 SEDFLQNPD
-920 AKGTGEYTGRV
+920 VPGTGEYTGRV
-931 IFDLETTYTVES
+931 IFDLETTYAVGS
-943 GLSLTLGGKNILNTF
+943 GLALTLGGRNILNTY
-958 PDENPNAAGSVG
+958 PDENPNGADSVG

-983 AFWYTKVG
+983 AYWYAKVG